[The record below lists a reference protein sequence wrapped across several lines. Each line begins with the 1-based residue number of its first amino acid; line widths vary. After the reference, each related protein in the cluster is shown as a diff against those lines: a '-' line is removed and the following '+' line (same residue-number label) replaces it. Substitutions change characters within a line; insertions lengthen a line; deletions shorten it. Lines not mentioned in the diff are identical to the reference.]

1 MAGRPYVT
9 GIVYTWQDTHRR
21 QEAPY
26 IAEIIPL
33 EKRQVFPFRRE
44 SVPAA
49 GGKLCTQ
56 LVFAA
61 IVYIVSIVYT
71 KYTIN
76 IHPRSGWFFI
86 FGHSPYT
93 ISCPQVGTECLP
105 ACDCYLLPVN
115 GSLGS
120 NKLNWSDSLST
131 FSWFAMYS
139 LIAFVFFPTVST

>member
-1 MAGRPYVT
+1 MLLAYQFIKAYWPPFTVKGHICHDNSSFQTIYLIITPNAFM
-9 GIVYTWQDTHRR
+9 GKCIV
-21 QEAPY
+21 
-26 IAEIIPL
+26 I
-33 EKRQVFPFRRE
+33 
-44 SVPAA
+44 
-49 GGKLCTQ
+49 
-56 LVFAA
+56 
-61 IVYIVSIVYT
+61 
-71 KYTIN
+71 TIN